1 MKTLTLIMGL
11 LLYFPLSGHP
21 QQAERNF
28 IPMIGDNAPHFVAE
42 STQGTINFPGDFGKN
57 WKIIFSHPQDFTP
70 VCSSEILELA
80 SMQREFEN
88 LDARLI
94 VISTDKL
101 ETHFSWKEAMEEI
114 DFKGRGKRKIY
125 FPFVDD
131 NDYSI
136 SSLYGMHHPNAKR
149 GTNIRGVFYV
159 DRNDKI
165 RAIQY
170 YPNEVGRSTDE
181 ILRTLLALQMSDDN
195 FDYKIPANWQPGEP
209 LMVGH
214 TNPQM
219 IENMQLESPIYF
231 QYSWF
236 MIYWKNNESNGE

>member
-1 MKTLTLIMGL
+1 MKTLALILGL
-11 LLYFPLSGHP
+11 LLNFPVAGYP
-21 QQAERNF
+21 QEAERNY
-28 IPMIGDNAPHFVAE
+28 IPMIGDNAPSFVAE
-42 STQGTINFPGDFGKN
+42 STQGTINFPADFGKN

-88 LDARLI
+88 RDARLI

-101 ETHFSWKEAMEEI
+101 DTHFSWKEAMEEI
-114 DFKGRGKRKIY
+114 DFKGRGKKKIR
-125 FPFVDD
+125 FPLVDD
-131 NDYSI
+131 NSYSI
-136 SSLYGMHHPNAKR
+136 SSLYGMNHPNAKR

-165 RAIQY
+165 RAIQF

-181 ILRTLLALQMSDDN
+181 ILRTLSALQMADDN
-195 FDYKIPANWQPGEP
+195 YDYMIPANWQPGEP

-214 TNPQM
+214 PNPQM
-219 IENMQLESPIYF
+219 IKNMQLDDPIYF

-236 MIYWKNNESNGE
+236 MTYWINNETKEE